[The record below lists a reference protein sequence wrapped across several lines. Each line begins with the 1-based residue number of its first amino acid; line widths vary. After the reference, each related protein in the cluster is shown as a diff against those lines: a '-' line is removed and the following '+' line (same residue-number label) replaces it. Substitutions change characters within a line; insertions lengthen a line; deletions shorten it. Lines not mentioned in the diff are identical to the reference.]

1 MAALPPIGWLGL
13 LRWFLIW
20 VLAVENLFGAG
31 TPLRGLGWLG
41 GLRSMLLRP
50 APSVFQ
56 MPSVSTDTLVRWD
69 PRATSSRSVF
79 RGASARRG
87 QVQPYAN
94 LTLALTRLITVPNP
108 SYVQI
113 LKDRILSITSFS
125 LLRKGSIVQY
135 DMGKMGAPLS
145 SPRVLKGD
153 YLWPNE
159 LSQFVDHTGRTITLV
174 PDGFLLPGQNDGGL
188 YAIPD
193 RDQGPRRP
201 IRITSSKPGWF
212 HHKAVHVR
220 LPGGE
225 EGILTARACKPLFGQ
240 GEGELV
246 WLAMPP
252 REEESW
258 HSSLSVAEGEDD
270 EDGGEGGG
278 LDMDTALEAPWEETV
293 LARGPDVMF
302 EVVDL
307 DPSDDS
313 VEVIAAHFF
322 GSRLSVHSLRAVGKK
337 PFIEV
342 SELHSIE
349 TEGRPYGLC
358 LLPQQ
363 SSSPSSSAA
372 NGPGH
377 VLVSTHECAYDV
389 PSAVAMAFSALKG
402 AYPQV
407 RPGGSADRGAEG
419 WAEGGAGGA
428 LYAYELPSAR
438 SSAKEKKSWGR
449 RTLFR
454 GFKVRGWGGIF
465 SPGAPG
471 FPYVFNMP
479 SRPDAPPL
487 ILLAG
492 DCTGS
497 AYIFSPVDRAG
508 AGAVAGAGAGGE
520 EEAETSLAPYELAFE
535 IECGATVGSAAVLP
549 TDDASGDVEIFVP
562 SYELNR
568 VHAFRLSAD

>member
-1 MAALPPIGWLGL
+1 
-13 LRWFLIW
+13 
-20 VLAVENLFGAG
+20 
-31 TPLRGLGWLG
+31 
-41 GLRSMLLRP
+41 MLLRP
-50 APSVFQ
+50 APSIFQ
-56 MPSVSTDTLVRWD
+56 MPSVTADALLTED
-69 PRATSSRSVF
+69 PRATSSRSEF
-79 RGASARRG
+79 RGASAGR
-87 QVQPYAN
+87 QHPYAN

-135 DMGKMGAPLS
+135 DMDKKGEPLS

-159 LSQFVDHTGRTITLV
+159 LSQFVDHTGCTITLV

-193 RDQGPRRP
+193 RDQDPRRP

-270 EDGGEGGG
+270 DDNGGGKGGG

-342 SELHSIE
+342 SELRSIE

-358 LLPQQ
+358 LLPQ
-363 SSSPSSSAA
+363 PSSSSSSAG
-372 NGPGH
+372 GPRQ

-389 PSAVAMAFSALKG
+389 LSAVDMAFSALRG
-402 AYPQV
+402 AYPQI
-407 RPGGSADRGAEG
+407 RPGGSAGHGAKSG
-419 WAEGGAGGA
+419 ADGGAGGA
-428 LYAYELPSAR
+428 LYAYELPSTR

-471 FPYVFNMP
+471 FPYVFNLP
-479 SRPDAPPL
+479 SRPNAPPL

-508 AGAVAGAGAGGE
+508 SGAGGE
-520 EEAETSLAPYELAFE
+520 DAAETSLAPYELAFE